1 MGLFK
6 RRSLLRIH
14 RSQLIGQEFVRL
26 LFFYSV
32 STCLMVLY
40 ASDDLFRVVIN
51 QPLLW
56 VGISLFYVLMSVI
69 PQEFVYRH
77 FFFARY
83 QELVPNR
90 TAFVVLNASLFCAAH
105 LMFENLLVL
114 ALTFAGGILFAL
126 TYQRKRSFLLVSL
139 EHSLYGL
146 WLYTLGLG
154 QMLAFPG

>member
-1 MGLFK
+1 
-6 RRSLLRIH
+6 
-14 RSQLIGQEFVRL
+14 
-26 LFFYSV
+26 
-32 STCLMVLY
+32 MVVY
-40 ASDDLFRVVIN
+40 ASEDLFRVVLN

-56 VGISLFYVLMSVI
+56 LGISLFYVLFSVI
-69 PQEFVYRH
+69 PQEVIYRH

-83 QELVPNR
+83 QALVTNR
-90 TAFVVLNASLFCAAH
+90 AAFVLLNASLFSLAH

-114 ALTFAGGILFAL
+114 ALTFVGGILFAL
-126 TYQRKRSFLLVSL
+126 TYQRKRSLILVCL